1 MALTQDQI
9 VSLIRGSKSPSEIQA
24 AIQRGDATVPQ
35 LMSALQKIYA
45 SEGAQRTVYEDGE
58 QPQTYT
64 QDILYGGGFRAWENP
79 PEIIGVTGEGDN
91 QQPVYG
97 PRSLGGFTQ
106 QIGDT
111 LYVYDTKGQLL
122 RTQDTDRSFGE
133 QIAPLASIAL
143 MALSAGGAGTL
154 LGGMLAPAAQAA
166 TQAALGGALLGGG
179 MTALTG
185 GNSKDIL
192 TSAIKGGIPA
202 AIAPVTGAVSE
213 AVGSQA
219 LGNALVSGALSKAQG
234 GDFLQGAI
242 MGGLSG
248 AAKDA
253 TMNQVNQY
261 LNTVEPGI
269 PYDASTS
276 PTELDVIQAFPELAP
291 PPENLTQGVTD
302 ILNYAANAPAVQ
314 LAAAPNYVGEL
325 SGVPYDPNYVS
336 DSGTGAYRLE
346 IGGTGD
352 QQGTVPSLTTVPTQ
366 EQAQLQID
374 DLIAQLEPYLA
385 QTPTLED
392 IQAIIGQQNFAT
404 PEDVQTAIN
413 SIDIPQGL
421 SESDVQNIVS
431 NALANNPGLTAG
443 DVQSIVNSAVSQI
456 PSGLTAQDVTN
467 ILGQQNFATPDDI
480 RTAISGIQFPENMT
494 PEDVQNIVSEA
505 FQNNP
510 GITATD
516 VQDIVQG
523 ALNNLPPGLSS
534 DDVRNIVTDAVS
546 SIPSAP
552 TEQDIINIISG
563 QNFATAEDIQTAI
576 NSIDIPQG
584 LSEQDVQ
591 NIVSNA
597 FASNP
602 GLTANDV
609 QTIVNSAVSQ
619 IPAGLT
625 AQDVTNI
632 LGQQRFATPEDVQT
646 AINSIDIP
654 QGLTEQDVQSIV
666 SDAFANN
673 PGLTSSQ
680 VSQIVNN
687 AISQIPS
694 GITPDSVQSIVD
706 TAISRLP
713 AAPTQQDIINIIG
726 GQGLATGQDLSN
738 LANQLGLTQQELLN
752 QIGQVEQG
760 FGQQVTNLESQLTQQ
775 GRDLMS
781 AFESQGMDYRTALDE
796 AIKAQAQQF
805 GTSIEDVVSQIGGVQ
820 TNLESQLN
828 QQGRD
833 FMDYLQQQ
841 GLDYETSLN
850 EALVAQQNQFGT
862 ALNQTTEDLLG
873 EIAASGAGLQQE
885 FQTGL
890 QGLANQLGITQQ
902 ELIDQLN
909 QAQESFGTQVG
920 GLQEQFTNLG
930 TTSAQ
935 QFNDLM
941 KTIGLLGTGLGA
953 LQSTFKSSQEA
964 SLPKQFE
971 IVAPPSEW
979 RSPTYN
985 MPATVAFTPQT
996 PIDFGSPELLQG
1008 TQFARPQVQATQMP
1022 YDLSNV
1028 INTLNFESVPFVQ
1041 QPVAQSFTGF
1051 ASQPTAGVNNIIG
1064 NLNGTPVSIA
1074 DIISNIQGQY
1084 GQKTA
1089 S

>member
-1 MALTQDQI
+1 MALTNQQLSQYLKANPSLSDVDLLSFMQTNNISPAQVASASGLSEGSI
-9 VSLIRGSKSPSEIQA
+9 VSRIAQA
-24 AIQRGDATVPQ
+24 LDHGKTAN
-35 LMSALQKIYA
+35 L
-45 SEGAQRTVYEDGE
+45 
-58 QPQTYT
+58 
-64 QDILYGGGFRAWENP
+64 GGT
-79 PEIIGVTGEGDN
+79 II
-91 QQPVYG
+91 QPVYEQS
-97 PRSLGGFTQ
+97 SLQG
-106 QIGDT
+106 ID
-111 LYVYDTKGQLL
+111 
-122 RTQDTDRSFGE
+122 
-133 QIAPLASIAL
+133 APLTTPLQEILVYKEGQKTGDSYKQYSPTGDYIKAGAFKDAGNFGDLLQDMTTAVGPIAA
-143 MALSAGGAGTL
+143 MALSAGGAGSL
-154 LGGMLAPAAQAA
+154 LGGLVAPTATAA
-166 TQAALGGALLGGG
+166 TQAALGGALLSGG
-179 MTALTG
+179 MTAAQG
-185 GNSKDIL
+185 GNSSDIL
-192 TSAIKGGIPA
+192 TSAIRGGIPA

-219 LGNALVSGALSKAQG
+219 LGNAIVSGALAKAQG

-248 AAKDA
+248 AARDA
-253 TMNQVNQY
+253 TTNQVNQY
-261 LNTVEPGI
+261 LKTVEPGI
-269 PYDASTS
+269 PYDAATS

-291 PPENLTQGVTD
+291 PSENLTQGVTD

-314 LAAAPNYVGEL
+314 VAAAPNYVGEL

-346 IGGTGD
+346 IGGNGD
-352 QQGTVPSLTTVPTQ
+352 QQGTEPSLVTVPTQ

-392 IQAIIGQQNFAT
+392 IQSIIGQQNFAT

-413 SIDIPQGL
+413 SIAIPQGL

-431 NALANNPGLTAG
+431 NALVNNPGLTAG
-443 DVQSIVNSAVSQI
+443 DVQSIVDSAVSQI

-467 ILGQQNFATPDDI
+467 ILGQQNFAT
-480 RTAISGIQFPENMT
+480 
-494 PEDVQNIVSEA
+494 
-505 FQNNP
+505 
-510 GITATD
+510 
-516 VQDIVQG
+516 
-523 ALNNLPPGLSS
+523 
-534 DDVRNIVTDAVS
+534 
-546 SIPSAP
+546 
-552 TEQDIINIISG
+552 
-563 QNFATAEDIQTAI
+563 AEDI
-576 NSIDIPQG
+576 
-584 LSEQDVQ
+584 
-591 NIVSNA
+591 
-597 FASNP
+597 
-602 GLTANDV
+602 
-609 QTIVNSAVSQ
+609 
-619 IPAGLT
+619 
-625 AQDVTNI
+625 
-632 LGQQRFATPEDVQT
+632 QT

-805 GTSIEDVVSQIGGVQ
+805 GTSIEDVVSQIGNVQ
-820 TNLESQLN
+820 TGLESQLN

-1041 QPVAQSFTGF
+1041 QPIAQSFTGF

-1084 GQKTA
+1084 GQKAA

>member
-9 VSLIRGSKSPSEIQA
+9 VSLIRGSESPSEIQA

-91 QQPVYG
+91 QQPLYG

-111 LYVYDTKGQLL
+111 LYVYDTQGQLL
-122 RTQDTDRSFGE
+122 RTQNTDRSFGE
-133 QIAPLASIAL
+133 QLAPLASIAA

-154 LGGMLAPAAQAA
+154 LGGMLAPTAQAA

-185 GNSKDIL
+185 GNSSDIL
-192 TSAIKGGIPA
+192 TSAIRGGIPA

-219 LGNALVSGALSKAQG
+219 LGNAIVSGALAQAQG

-248 AAKDA
+248 AARDA
-253 TMNQVNQY
+253 TTNQVNQY

-269 PYDASTS
+269 PYDAATS

-291 PPENLTQGVTD
+291 PSENLTQGVTD
-302 ILNYAANAPAVQ
+302 ILNYAANAPSVQ

-346 IGGTGD
+346 IVGTGE
-352 QQGTVPSLTTVPTQ
+352 GTAPSLTTVPTQ
-366 EQAQLQID
+366 EQAQID
-374 DLIAQLEPYLA
+374 IEDLINQLEPYLA
-385 QTPTLED
+385 QNPTLED
-392 IQAIIGQQNFAT
+392 IQSIIGQQNFAT
-404 PEDVQTAIN
+404 PQDIQTAIN

-421 SESDVQNIVS
+421 SEQDVQSIVS
-431 NALANNPGLTAG
+431 NAFANNPGLTAN
-443 DVQSIVNSAVSQI
+443 DVQSIVDSAVSQI
-456 PSGLTAQDVTN
+456 PAGLTAQDVTN

-516 VQDIVQG
+516 VQGIVQG

-546 SIPSAP
+546 NIPSAP

-563 QNFATAEDIQTAI
+563 QNFATPEDIQTAI
-576 NSIDIPQG
+576 AGINFPVGMTSD
-584 LSEQDVQ
+584 DVQ
-591 NIVSNA
+591 NIVSDA
-597 FASNP
+597 FRQNP
-602 GLTANDV
+602 GITSTEV
-609 QTIVNSAVSQ
+609 QDIVQ
-619 IPAGLT
+619 G
-625 AQDVTNI
+625 
-632 LGQQRFATPEDVQT
+632 
-646 AINSIDIP
+646 AINNLP
-654 QGLTEQDVQSIV
+654 QGLSSEDVRNIV
-666 SDAFANN
+666 TDA
-673 PGLTSSQ
+673 
-680 VSQIVNN
+680 VSNI
-687 AISQIPS
+687 
-694 GITPDSVQSIVD
+694 
-706 TAISRLP
+706 P
-713 AAPTQQDIINIIG
+713 AAPTEQDIIDIIG

-738 LANQLGLTQQELLN
+738 LANELGLTQQELFN
-752 QIGQVEQG
+752 
-760 FGQQVTNLESQLTQQ
+760 
-775 GRDLMS
+775 
-781 AFESQGMDYRTALDE
+781 
-796 AIKAQAQQF
+796 
-805 GTSIEDVVSQIGGVQ
+805 QIGGVQ
-820 TNLESQLN
+820 TNLEAQLG

-841 GLDYETSLN
+841 GFDYETALN
-850 EALVAQQNQFGT
+850 EAIAAQQDQFGT
-862 ALNQTTEDLLG
+862 ALNQTTEDLLN
-873 EIAASGAGLQQE
+873 EIAASGSGLQQE

-890 QGLANQLGITQQ
+890 QGLADQLGITQQ

-909 QAQESFGTQVG
+909 QASESFGTQVS

-930 TTSAQ
+930 TSNAQ
-935 QFNDLM
+935 QFSDLM
-941 KTIGLLGTGLGA
+941 KTVGLLGTGLGA
-953 LQSTFKSSQEA
+953 LQSTFNSAQEA
-964 SLPKQFE
+964 SLPRQFE

-979 RSPTYN
+979 QSPTYN
-985 MPATVAFTPQT
+985 LPSAGQVPFTPSA

-1008 TQFARPQVQATQMP
+1008 TQFARPAAQPFQMP

-1028 INTLNFESVPFVQ
+1028 VNTLNFQSVPFVQ
-1041 QPVAQSFTGF
+1041 QPMAQSFTGL
-1051 ASQPTAGVNNIIG
+1051 ANQPTAGVNNIIG
-1064 NLNGTPVSIA
+1064 NLNGAPVSIA

-1084 GQKTA
+1084 GQKAA